1 MSEVQIRRSEGVDGV
16 RTDLFALCW
25 RWRRGRLRREEEAAR
40 PDGLSIPISNLR
52 RPLLKGFRLYGGW
65 DGGAAAD
72 GEPDQTGR
80 AEEERLELGE
90 EKGRKDATKEATE
103 KFSLERGKPMTL
115 APSSMT
121 SVAFNHLDSPTA
133 FFSPFVQLLVYY
145 TRQTTARAGALVIF
159 GERPMNHVLARPRS
173 RRNYEPDQRPPD
185 R

>member
-1 MSEVQIRRSEGVDGV
+1 MKSKYDAAKEWTEYGV

-90 EKGRKDATKEATE
+90 EKGRKEGRDEGGHGGVQPGT
-103 KFSLERGKPMTL
+103 GKTNDFG
-115 APSSMT
+115 S
-121 SVAFNHLDSPTA
+121 FLDDVGR
-133 FFSPFVQLLVYY
+133 F
-145 TRQTTARAGALVIF
+145 
-159 GERPMNHVLARPRS
+159 
-173 RRNYEPDQRPPD
+173 
-185 R
+185 